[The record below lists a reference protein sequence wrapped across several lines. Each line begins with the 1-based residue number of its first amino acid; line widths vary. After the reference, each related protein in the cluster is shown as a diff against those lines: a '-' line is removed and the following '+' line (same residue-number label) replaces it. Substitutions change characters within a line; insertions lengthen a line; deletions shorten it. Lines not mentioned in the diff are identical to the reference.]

1 MALIR
6 SDLQK
11 LLTGVD
17 NADEII
23 NKIMAE
29 HGKEVN
35 ALKAE
40 NQELNTKVLDLTK
53 DVQTKEKEFNDYK
66 ESVKDYETIKN
77 QNQDYATE
85 INNYKKAESNKVYI
99 EELGKNGVD
108 EKFKK
113 FVFSELAPNEN
124 EKAED
129 YAKRVN
135 EYVEKNPQYKA
146 ENYKNVSSSYKPNG
160 GGAPDFEKMTAE
172 EYRRYMN
179 DLNKK

>member
-1 MALIR
+1 MALNR
-6 SDLQK
+6 SELQK

-17 NADEII
+17 NADDII
-23 NKIMAE
+23 NKIMSDY
-29 HGKEVN
+29 GKEVN

-53 DVQTKEKEFNDYK
+53 DVQAKEKEFNDYK
-66 ESVKDYETIKN
+66 ESVKDYESVKN
-77 QNQDYATE
+77 QNQEYANE
-85 INNYKKAESNKVYI
+85 INNYKKAEINKTYM

-146 ENYKNVSSSYKPNG
+146 ENYKKFDSSYKQG
-160 GGAPDFEKMTAE
+160 GGGTPDFEKMSAE
-172 EYRRYMN
+172 EYIKYMN
-179 DLNKK
+179 EQSKN